1 MAKGKKTGGRVPGSV
16 NKSTRLFREL
26 MAEQDILIEVELAN
40 AIRSRDLDL
49 IDALTK
55 LLPYL
60 APKLKE
66 QEKPAEPTATE
77 TEQPTIQDLSNEDL
91 LKLLDKA
98 TEPDSAPPTRSY
110 N

>member
-1 MAKGKKTGGRVPGSV
+1 VAKGFKTGGRKPGSP
-16 NKSTRLFREL
+16 NKKTLAFREL
-26 MAEQDILIEVELAN
+26 LAEQGVEVEKELAKALAAN
-40 AIRSRDLDL
+40 DLPRVEVL
-49 IDALTK
+49 IK

-66 QEKPAEPTATE
+66 QERPTEPAPTEVT
-77 TEQPTIQDLSNEDL
+77 PSLDSLSNEDL

-98 TEPDSAPPTRSY
+98 TDPESAPPTRSY